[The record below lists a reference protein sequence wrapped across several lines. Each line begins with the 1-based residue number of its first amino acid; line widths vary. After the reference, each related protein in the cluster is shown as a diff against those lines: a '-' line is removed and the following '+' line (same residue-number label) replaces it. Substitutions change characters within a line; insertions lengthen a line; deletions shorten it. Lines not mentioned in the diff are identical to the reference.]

1 MGILPLAIDMPM
13 RFTETESRDAGV
25 FKHTRCVLKEIEVDP
40 EEKDRI
46 EACEDAE
53 IALCQQPKHLC
64 VEIETK
70 TGEKKIYRL
79 KPRHVVWYRDQEQQA
94 QVRRKGFI
102 LVPDFAGTAHAYC
115 GSTLDQAKG
124 DLLEWHG
131 LPTMGCRNSFT
142 PT

>member
-70 TGEKKIYRL
+70 TGEKKYIASSQDTSSGTEI
-79 KPRHVVWYRDQEQQA
+79 KSS
-94 QVRRKGFI
+94 RRKCDGK
-102 LVPDFAGTAHAYC
+102 A
-115 GSTLDQAKG
+115 S
-124 DLLEWHG
+124 
-131 LPTMGCRNSFT
+131 S
-142 PT
+142 